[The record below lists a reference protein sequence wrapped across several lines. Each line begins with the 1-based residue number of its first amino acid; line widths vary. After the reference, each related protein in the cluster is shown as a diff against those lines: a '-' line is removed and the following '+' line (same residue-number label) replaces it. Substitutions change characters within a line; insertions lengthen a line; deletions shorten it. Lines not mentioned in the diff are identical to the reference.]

1 MSSDW
6 TQTVL
11 FDIIEV
17 NPTIERTQQWEHV
30 PISLS

>member
-1 MSSDW
+1 MSSW
-6 TQTVL
+6 TQATL

-17 NPTIERTQQWEHV
+17 NHTIERDQQWEHV

>member
-1 MSSDW
+1 MSSW
-6 TQTVL
+6 TQATL

-17 NPTIERTQQWEHV
+17 NHTIERVIPWEQE